1 MPLDVPGAQPTFIA
15 GHDRPPPFRRWGVI
29 AAGAAAAVLGGLAV
43 AVQLRALQAEKRYPP
58 EGRFITADGV
68 RLHYVEHGS
77 GRPVVLLHGMC
88 SMLQDF
94 TSSIVDE
101 LARGYR
107 VIAFDRPGYGYSER
121 PRRIFWTPRRQARLI
136 HMAVTRLGVEKPILV
151 GHSWGAL
158 VALAYALAYPHQ
170 TAAIV
175 LLGGYVFPVRRPDLA
190 LSGLF
195 RMPLLGVLLRH
206 TLAPLAVRLMAP
218 RLLHDVVFAPNPVPA
233 RFAHE
238 FPLAFNE
245 RPAQLRA
252 IAEEALMLRFAAA
265 ALSRRYREVTV
276 PTVILAGE
284 SDHVVDPH
292 RQAIPLH
299 HVIAHST
306 VRIMPRT
313 GHMVHQT
320 HPQAVYDAIET
331 ARQQVETAS

>member
-1 MPLDVPGAQPTFIA
+1 MPLDVPRAPPTIIA
-15 GHDRPPPFRRWGVI
+15 GHDRPPPLRHWGVI

-43 AVQLRALQAEKRYPP
+43 AAELRALRAEKRHPP
-58 EGRFITADGV
+58 EGRFITVDGV
-68 RLHYVEHGS
+68 QLHYLERGS

-121 PRRIFWTPRRQARLI
+121 PRGRFWTPTRQARLI
-136 HMAVTRLGVEKPILV
+136 HMAATRLGVEKPILV
-151 GHSWGAL
+151 AHSWGTL
-158 VALAYALAYPHQ
+158 VALAYALLYPHQ

-190 LSGLF
+190 MSGVF
-195 RMPLLGVLLRH
+195 RLPLLGALLRH

-218 RLLHDVVFAPNPVPA
+218 RLLHDVIFAPNPVPA
-233 RFAHE
+233 RFARE

-265 ALSRRYREVTV
+265 ALSRRYREVAV

-284 SDHVVDPH
+284 SDRVVDPH

-299 HVIAHST
+299 RAIRHSAI
-306 VRIMPRT
+306 RLMPRT
-313 GHMVHQT
+313 GHMVHQV